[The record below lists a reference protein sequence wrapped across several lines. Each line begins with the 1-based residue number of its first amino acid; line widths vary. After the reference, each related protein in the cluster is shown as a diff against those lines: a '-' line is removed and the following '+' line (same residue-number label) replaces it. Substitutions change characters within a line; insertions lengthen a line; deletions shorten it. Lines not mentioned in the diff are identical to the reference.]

1 MSVLVVGAGVGGLS
15 IAALLADSGKEVYV
29 VEKNSAP
36 GGRARFYRESG
47 YVFDMGPSWYLMPDI
62 YEKYFND
69 LGLEIDDCYEL
80 VRVDPS
86 YRVFLEDG
94 ETMDVSSDVE
104 DNIELFDG
112 LEEGGGEKLR
122 RYLEKAAR
130 DYRIAVDE
138 LLMRDYDQLA
148 NILDG
153 RLIREGLKLPLF
165 GNIDDYISGIFSSIE
180 AKRILEYS
188 IGFIGGSP
196 RNTPSIYY
204 IMNHVDLNLGVW
216 YPMGGIGRVVEKLH
230 ELCLERGISFFFDEE
245 VTRILSEKGKAT
257 GVETTR
263 GVHRADAIVV
273 NADYPYAEM
282 SLLDENDRSYDEK
295 YWGSKLYSPSAL
307 VIYIGVSRK
316 LDSLE
321 HHNLYLAG
329 DWSLSFDKLYN
340 VEDPEWPANTS
351 YYVNVTSRTDPLVA
365 PENGETV
372 FILIP
377 VSETFR
383 DTAEAREE
391 LYRKIVKHI
400 ELVTGEEIIGHEV
413 VKKVFGPKDFVED
426 YNAYRGTSLGLV
438 HTLTQSAVF
447 RPSHRSRKLRGLYY
461 TGHYTHPGIGLP
473 LVLISSQILAK
484 HLLEKR

>member
-15 IAALLADSGKEVYV
+15 IAALLADSGREVSV

-69 LGLEIDDCYEL
+69 LGLGIDDCYEL

-104 DNIELFDG
+104 DNIEMFDG

-122 RYLEKAAR
+122 MYLEKAAR

-138 LLMRDYDQLA
+138 LLMRDYDQLV
-148 NILDG
+148 NLLDG

-196 RNTPSIYY
+196 RNTPSLYY

-230 ELCLERGISFFFDEE
+230 ELCLERGVSFFFDEE
-245 VTRILSEKGKAT
+245 VTKVLSEKGKAT

-263 GVHRADAIVV
+263 GVHRADTIVV

-282 SLLDENDRSYDEK
+282 SLLDEKDRSYDEK
-295 YWGSKLYSPSAL
+295 YWGSKLYSPSAV

-316 LDSLE
+316 LEGLE

-329 DWSLSFDKLYN
+329 DWSLSFDMLYD

-351 YYVNVTSRTDPLVA
+351 YYVNITSRTDPSVA
-365 PENGETV
+365 PENCETV

-377 VSETFR
+377 VSDTFR

-400 ELVTGEEIIGHEV
+400 ELVTGEEIVGHEA
-413 VKKVFGPKDFVED
+413 VKKVFGPKDFIED

-447 RPSHRSRKLRGLYY
+447 RPSHRSRKLKGLYY

-473 LVLISSQILAK
+473 LVLISSKILAK